1 MTHDKNDPAVNP
13 SETVQVNP
21 EQNVAPPQPTMKLVV
36 RILMSRMFP
45 VFIFLV
51 FLAVA
56 LTLRAGLIQQDT
68 HQIQTNLSNEAQ
80 ALTNN
85 LEREFMVHVDA
96 IGRMARRL
104 FANPDTTE
112 ALWRED
118 ARNYLTD
125 FGVYQAI
132 EWVDR
137 NYIIRWL
144 EPLTDNQDVVG
155 YNVAFDRQR
164 REALEAAASSGQYD
178 LSGIIELRQGGKGMV
193 IYYPVGQG
201 ADNNGFIAGVF
212 RMEVLTEQL
221 LTSRVLDQ
229 FQIEILHR
237 GQAGYLLNASADID
251 SSLSKTVAVKL
262 PTLNWDLTLRPTK
275 AWVDSQR
282 SNWPTMILVS
292 LVLMGLLTS
301 LTTLLVQLILKRN
314 QALLKTRRELEREID
329 QRVAVQVDLERL
341 ESTDTLTG
349 LANRRFFME
358 DLAHTISIADR
369 QMRQVAMVMIDL
381 DRFQMLN
388 DTLGHQFGDELLI
401 KVSERLNGLSSESIL
416 VAYSGGDEFM
426 ICQQQMEDIDDV
438 IHLLG
443 QIKQCFAEPFNVQ
456 GEEHSI
462 TATMGVAVYPQSG
475 HDADTLLRNA
485 DVALYRAKEQ
495 GRNTYQFY
503 TEGMQDREVMRLELD
518 KDLHQA
524 LANDEFV
531 LYYQPQLNLD
541 TGEINSVEALIR
553 WQHPRRGLL
562 PPIEFI
568 PLAEE
573 SGRITEIG
581 RWVVLAA
588 CRQLA
593 RWKGTPCDH
602 LRIAVNLSGRELDDV
617 TLVDHV
623 RYALTSE
630 DVDPGKLELE
640 LTEEIFIQ
648 NIEHNRNQLS
658 QLHQLGTHLAIDDFG
673 VGYSSLGYLRDFPV
687 DMLKID
693 RSFITDVTERHDDAV
708 ITRAVINLA
717 HNLGIQVVA
726 EGVETEDQLNFLRAH
741 RCNLAQGYLI
751 SRPIPVKDLEQAV
764 VEGTLFTGL
773 NVGTEL

>member
-1 MTHDKNDPAVNP
+1 MAKP
-13 SETVQVNP
+13 ETG
-21 EQNVAPPQPTMKLVV
+21 TSLVV
-36 RILMSRMFP
+36 RWLMSP
-45 VFIFLV
+45 VFVLVIFLV
-51 FLAVA
+51 FLAIA
-56 LTLRAGLIQQDT
+56 AGLREGLIQQDNR
-68 HQIQTNLSNEAQ
+68 QIEANLRNEAR
-80 ALTNN
+80 ALTDN
-85 LEREFMVHVDA
+85 LEREFLVHVQA
-96 IGRMARRL
+96 IGRMAYRL
-104 FANPDTTE
+104 YTQPDTPE
-112 ALWRED
+112 SQWRVD
-118 ARNYLTD
+118 ARNYLED

-132 EWVDR
+132 EWIDS

-144 EPLTDNQDVVG
+144 EPLAGNQDVVG
-155 YNVAFDRQR
+155 YNVAFNDQR
-164 REALEAAASSGQYD
+164 REALDKAAATGDYD
-178 LSGIIELRQGGKGMV
+178 LSGIIDLRQGGKGMV
-193 IYYPVGQG
+193 IYYPVGAG
-201 ADNNGFIAGVF
+201 DANNGYMAGVF

-221 LTSRVLDQ
+221 LTRRVLEH
-229 FQIEILHR
+229 FQIEIQDS
-237 GQAGYLLNASADID
+237 GEPAYVLNSDTEIARSF
-251 SSLSKTVAVKL
+251 SFTVPVQF
-262 PTLNWDLTLRPTK
+262 PTLDWTLTLRPNQS
-275 AWVDSQR
+275 WVDSQR
-282 SNWPTMILVS
+282 SSWPMLTFAS
-292 LVLMGLLTS
+292 LVFMGLLTS

-329 QRVAVQVDLERL
+329 QRIAMQVDLERL

-358 DLAHTISIADR
+358 DLAHTLNIADR
-369 QMRQVAMVMIDL
+369 QMRQVGLVMIDL

-388 DTLGHQFGDELLI
+388 DSLGHQFGDELLI
-401 KVSERLNGLSSESIL
+401 KVSERLNSLSNERIL

-426 ICQQQMEDIDDV
+426 ICQQHVDDIDDV

-443 QIKQCFAEPFNVQ
+443 QIKQCFAEPFEVQ
-456 GEEHSI
+456 GDAHSV

-475 HDADTLLRNA
+475 LDADTLLRNA
-485 DVALYRAKEQ
+485 DIALYRAKEQ

-518 KDLHQA
+518 KDLSQA

-531 LYYQPQLNLD
+531 LFYQPQLNLQ

-562 PPIEFI
+562 APTEFI

-593 RWKGTPCDH
+593 NWRGTACEQ
-602 LRIAVNLSGRELDDV
+602 LRIAVNLSGRELDDES
-617 TLVDHV
+617 LVEHV
-623 RYALTSE
+623 RDALLSE
-630 DVDPGKLELE
+630 EVDPSKLEVE

-648 NIEHNRNQLS
+648 NIEHNLNQLS
-658 QLHQLGTHLAIDDFG
+658 RLHQLGVHLAIDDFG

-687 DMLKID
+687 DLLKID

-726 EGVETEDQLNFLRAH
+726 EGVETEEQLNFLKAH

-751 SRPIPVKDLEQAV
+751 SRPIPAEDLETALA
-764 VEGTLFTGL
+764 EGILFTGQSINSGL
-773 NVGTEL
+773 

>member
-1 MTHDKNDPAVNP
+1 
-13 SETVQVNP
+13 
-21 EQNVAPPQPTMKLVV
+21 
-36 RILMSRMFP
+36 MSP
-45 VFIFLV
+45 VFVLVIFLV
-51 FLAVA
+51 FLAIA
-56 LTLRAGLIQQDT
+56 SGLREGLIQQDNR
-68 HQIQTNLSNEAQ
+68 QIEANLSNEAR
-80 ALTNN
+80 ALTDN
-85 LEREFMVHVDA
+85 LEREFLVHTQA
-96 IGRMARRL
+96 IGRMAYRL
-104 FANPDTTE
+104 HAQPDMPE
-112 ALWRED
+112 SRWRMD
-118 ARNYLTD
+118 ARNYLED

-132 EWVDR
+132 EWVDS

-144 EPLTDNQDVVG
+144 EPLAGNQDVVG
-155 YNVAFDRQR
+155 YNVAFNDQR
-164 REALEAAASSGQYD
+164 RKALDKAAATGEYD
-178 LSGIIELRQGGKGMV
+178 LSGIIDLRQGGKGMV
-193 IYYPVGQG
+193 IYYPVGAG
-201 ADNNGFIAGVF
+201 DSNNGYIAGVF
-212 RMEVLTEQL
+212 RMEVLAEQL
-221 LTSRVLDQ
+221 LTSRVLEH
-229 FQIEILHR
+229 FQIEIQDS
-237 GQAGYLLNASADID
+237 GEPAYVLNADAEIARNFSV
-251 SSLSKTVAVKL
+251 TVPVQF
-262 PTLNWDLTLRPTK
+262 PTLDWTLTLRPNQS
-275 AWVDSQR
+275 WVDGQR
-282 SNWPTMILVS
+282 SSWPMLTFAS
-292 LVLMGLLTS
+292 LLFMGLLTS

-329 QRVAVQVDLERL
+329 QRIAMQVDLERL

-358 DLAHTISIADR
+358 DLAHTLNIADR
-369 QMRQVAMVMIDL
+369 QMRQVGLVMIDL

-388 DTLGHQFGDELLI
+388 DSLGHQFGDELLI
-401 KVSERLNGLSSESIL
+401 KVSERLNSLSNERIL

-426 ICQQQMEDIDDV
+426 ICQQHVDDIDDV

-443 QIKQCFAEPFNVQ
+443 QIKQCFAEPFEVQ
-456 GEEHSI
+456 GNVHTI

-475 HDADTLLRNA
+475 LDADTLLRNA

-518 KDLHQA
+518 KDLSQA

-531 LYYQPQLNLD
+531 LFYQPQLDLQ

-562 PPIEFI
+562 APIEFI

-593 RWKGTPCDH
+593 NWRGTACEQ
-602 LRIAVNLSGRELDDV
+602 LRIAVNLSGRELDDES
-617 TLVDHV
+617 LVEHV
-623 RYALTSE
+623 RDALLSE
-630 DVDPGKLELE
+630 EVDPSMLEVE

-648 NIEHNRNQLS
+648 NIEHNLNQLS
-658 QLHQLGTHLAIDDFG
+658 RLHQLGVQLAIDDFG

-687 DMLKID
+687 DLLKID

-726 EGVETEDQLNFLRAH
+726 EGVETEEQLNFLKAH

-751 SRPIPVKDLEQAV
+751 SRPIPAADLQTALS
-764 VEGTLFTGL
+764 EGILFTGQSVNSGL
-773 NVGTEL
+773 